1 MGGYSI
7 TENMKRSRKWIWG
20 SIVAAILLIAVGF
33 VIWRIDFRR
42 PSIADDPAIYNCNI
56 PAPAGWIANCDA
68 TAGNPDPENAR
79 PRSSIPDPNNVQIF
93 DYENPSQ
100 TSSAQIILYA
110 HRMDRPLLDWINA
123 NIVNSG
129 GDFDYGNFK
138 SAQNWSL
145 LNNHL
150 LLSIQQRVTL
160 TTVYYLFNGDVAY
173 QFWFDAK
180 PTPSNIAAMQTMLVN
195 FAGTLK

>member
-1 MGGYSI
+1 
-7 TENMKRSRKWIWG
+7 MKLRSLRWILVFIG
-20 SIVAAILLIAVGF
+20 VAILMIIVGF
-33 VIWRIDFRR
+33 FILRIDFYR
-42 PSIADDPAIYNCNI
+42 PLIADDPTIYNCNI
-56 PAPAGWIANCDA
+56 PAPIGWIANCNA
-68 TAGNPDPENAR
+68 IIGNHNPENAT
-79 PRSSIPDPNNVQIF
+79 PRSSISDPDNVQIF

-110 HRMDRPLLDWINA
+110 QRMNRPLLDWINA

-138 SAQNWSL
+138 TTQNWSL

-160 TTVYYLFNGDVAY
+160 TTIYYLFNRDVVY
-173 QFWFDAK
+173 QFWFDSA
-180 PTPSNIAAMQTMLVN
+180 PTLSNMTAMQTMLVN
-195 FAGTLK
+195 FAATLR

>member
-1 MGGYSI
+1 
-7 TENMKRSRKWIWG
+7 MKLRPLRWVLVFIG
-20 SIVAAILLIAVGF
+20 VAILLLAVGF
-33 VIWRIDFRR
+33 TIQRIYFYH
-42 PSIADDPAIYNCNI
+42 PPIIPLADDPTIYNCNI
-56 PAPAGWIANCDA
+56 PAPTGWIADCNA
-68 TAGNPDPENAR
+68 IIGNPSPENAT
-79 PRSSIPDPNNVQIF
+79 PRNSLTDPDNVQIF

-100 TSSAQIILYA
+100 TSSAQITLYA
-110 HRMDRPLLDWINA
+110 HRMNLPLLDWINA

-138 SAQNWSL
+138 TAQNWSL

-173 QFWFDAK
+173 QFWFDSA
-180 PTPSNIAAMQTMLVN
+180 PSPSNMTAMQTMLVN
-195 FAGTLK
+195 FAATLK